1 MSDKKVEDLKEEKK
15 SKSIKQ
21 TLKRYQILDKLLCD
35 KSGYN
40 MNSLVNEVNKRLP
53 DEEKVVRRTIEKDI
67 KLFQEIFN
75 VKIIKDASQR
85 RRYPDVINSVF
96 KEIYVNDKI
105 PKLEELRKNLSYYGG
120 GAFDTSKRLIDD
132 LGISTSEKKYIIFD
146 YNEGLVNKE
155 MLGDLLLKI
164 KQKKTI
170 SLRYKPFKEEE
181 QEKIVFPYLLKQ
193 YNNRWFLFAGNA
205 ENNTDYKIINFAL
218 DRIVL
223 GSVKTNTEI
232 PYKPCKIDLKARFE
246 KIVGVTYLEDEE
258 ELEILLWAKK
268 YAFNYIRTKPIHS
281 TQKEVEAKDY
291 KEEYKNLADDGVFFT
306 IKCIPNR
313 ELYNLLSSFGDELI
327 VLKPEKVREKMH
339 ERVKKMEENYKI
351 T

>member
-35 KSGYN
+35 DFGYN
-40 MNSLVNEVNKRLP
+40 MNSLVDEVNKRLP
-53 DEEKVVRRTIEKDI
+53 DEEKVVRRTIEKDL

-85 RRYPDVINSVF
+85 RRYPDVIDSVF
-96 KEIYVNDKI
+96 KEIYVNDTI
-105 PKLEELRKNLSYYGG
+105 FKLEELGKNLSYYKG
-120 GAFDTSKRLIDD
+120 GAFDTLIRLMDD
-132 LGISTSEKKYIIFD
+132 LKISTSEKKYIIFD
-146 YNEGLVNKE
+146 YNKDLVNIE
-155 MLGDLLLKI
+155 ILGDLLLKI
-164 KQKKTI
+164 KRKETI
-170 SLRYKPFKEEE
+170 SLRYKPFKKEE

-218 DRIVL
+218 DRIVS

-232 PYKPCKIDLKARFE
+232 PYKPCNIDLKERFK

-268 YAFNYIRTKPIHS
+268 SAFNYIRTKPIHS
-281 TQKEVEAKDY
+281 SQKKVEAKQY
-291 KEEYKNLADDGVFFT
+291 KEEYKKLANDGVFIT

-313 ELYNLLSSFGDELI
+313 ELYNLLFSFGDELI
-327 VLKPEKVREKMH
+327 VLKPEKVKEKMH